1 MVQELEAGPDGEWNG
16 QGRPFAA
23 HVREYDWDGA
33 IASGAPELDALL
45 TPSDCDVIAAD
56 FWRHYL
62 ALPAT
67 QHISAWA
74 TAEHM
79 DRQRAR
85 SARYIRMKYAEPF
98 DEAWRAAAVKHAD
111 VSRMS
116 GVALAALMAALAYSH
131 SRTLAII
138 ETRVDGD
145 GPRMRRLADV
155 VQRLALIEADV
166 MSAYLAHSDQ
176 ARVAAERAAHAQAF
190 RDQIAGAID
199 GAASLGERVR
209 AQASNAAHAAGA
221 MTGRGA
227 EVAAAAEESALAM
240 RDAASTAAGLIR
252 AIEDARMEVE
262 AAAAVATRAA
272 EQAERAVGVSETLSN
287 HAKSIESILALIRS
301 IAGQTNLLALNATI
315 EAARAGDAGR
325 GFAVVAQ
332 EVKSLASQ
340 TARATDDIAAQ
351 ITAIQCATQVT
362 VESSA
367 GIRSTIGDVQSSATR
382 IRIAMEAQA
391 QTVTAITA
399 AVDQT
404 ALAADATAGNM
415 TTIMHEGA
423 AFARDVD
430 QLGTE
435 FAAIHERLA
444 ALRTAAEEFSVK
456 VA

>member
-1 MVQELEAGPDGEWNG
+1 MAQQAMAGSGGEWNG
-16 QGRPFAA
+16 DVRSIAA
-23 HVREYDWDGA
+23 QVREYDWDGA
-33 IASGAPELDALL
+33 IAPGAAEIDTLL
-45 TPSDCDVIAAD
+45 TTADCDAIAQD
-56 FWRHYL
+56 FWAHYL

-67 QHISAWA
+67 RQIASLVDVAWQ
-74 TAEHM
+74 E
-79 DRQRAR
+79 RQRAR
-85 SARYIRMKYAEPF
+85 SARYIRMKYAAPF
-98 DEAWRAAAVKHAD
+98 DEAWRAAAVKHAE
-111 VSRMS
+111 VSRES
-116 GVALAALMAALAYSH
+116 NVPLAALMAALAYAH
-131 SRTLAII
+131 ARTLAII
-138 ETRVDGD
+138 ERHVGD
-145 GPRMRRLADV
+145 VARMRRLADV

-166 MSAYLAHSDQ
+166 MAAHLAHAD
-176 ARVAAERAAHAQAF
+176 RVRVTEERAAHADAF
-190 RDQIAGAID
+190 REHIAVAID

-209 AQASNAAHAAGA
+209 TQASSAAQAAGA

-227 EVAAAAEESALAM
+227 EVAVAAEQSALAM

-252 AIEDARMEVE
+252 AIEDARSEVE
-262 AAAAVATRAA
+262 AAAEIAVRAA
-272 EQAERAVGVSETLSN
+272 DQADRAVGVSETLSD
-287 HAKSIESILALIRS
+287 HAKSIESILALIRT

-351 ITAIQCATQVT
+351 IAAIQSATRVT

-367 GIRSTIGDVQSSATR
+367 GIRATIGEVQSSATR
-382 IRIAMEAQA
+382 IRRAMEAQA

-415 TTIMHEGA
+415 TAIMHEGA
-423 AFARDVD
+423 AFARDVG
-430 QLGTE
+430 QLGAE
-435 FAAIHERLA
+435 FAAIDDRLV
-444 ALRTAAEEFSVK
+444 ALRTAADEFSAK